1 MLPQACAHVPLDRN
15 AVHADGLIAEETT
28 VHAVTGALAAVL
40 AAIDG
45 ADTQS
50 Q

>member
-1 MLPQACAHVPLDRN
+1 VPLDRN
-15 AVHADGLIAEETT
+15 AVDGDGLIVDETT
-28 VHAVTGALAAVL
+28 VHAVTGALADLL
-40 AAIDG
+40 AALDA